1 MHALRVG
8 GKREGSAGYEDV
20 SREKAAMASSDK
32 PRLGTKR
39 RIMYNL
45 LHRPQGATLAEL
57 NRATGWDAFSCIN
70 DTKAIAR
77 DYGGTP
83 HITAVGNRAGS
94 G

>member
-1 MHALRVG
+1 
-8 GKREGSAGYEDV
+8 
-20 SREKAAMASSDK
+20 MASSDK

-39 RIMYNL
+39 RIMYDL

-57 NRATGWDAFSCIN
+57 NRATGWDAFSYIN

-83 HITAVGNRAGS
+83 HINGGGQSRRFWITKN
-94 G
+94 